1 MQAAPPASPLP
12 GRKPLHT
19 APVILRANDIT
30 DLCQPLRVTG
40 LRGAS
45 IALFAAEVAKE
56 TGRPLLLVTP
66 GEEGVDPLA
75 GDLAFFTGLPVFT
88 LPPYDIPPYAPLSPD
103 PATVAERI
111 AALHRL
117 ATDPGPW
124 LCVTPAE
131 ALLRRLPPVATLDQ
145 QAELV
150 IAGEESGREE
160 LCRRLEHLGYEPVSM
175 VQNVGEYSVRGGI
188 VDCFAPGFD
197 QPLRLD
203 FFGDTVESIRLFD
216 PISQRS
222 TKELGEAVLLP
233 AREILIPRPDSP
245 AHARL
250 MERLDREAGLPE
262 DARALL
268 DAGRPFPGIEFF
280 LPFFTERTD
289 TLFGVLP
296 DNALILVTDTPAVLQ
311 AATLAWERIEANH
324 QEAAATGRHPLP
336 PDRLFLPMAS
346 VRRRLEQ
353 GGVITASPFH
363 DDPAT
368 QVVAYTTGNHRL
380 LQQELELER
389 RQSGLIARLVS
400 RIQHWLAREERVV
413 LACRTHRRAQQM
425 AELLANHGI
434 DTAVTDQGF
443 HPPPATGLVALH
455 GIPLSEG
462 FDLPEAGVHFLS
474 EPQLFGDRRIGRR
487 TLRRARPK
495 GPRVSF
501 EELRQG
507 DVVVH
512 RQHGIGIYQGL
523 VTMELNG
530 VTSDFLTI
538 AYRDGDKLFVPVDRI
553 DTVTKYKGV
562 GDFEPA
568 IDKLG
573 GKRWQNARRKV
584 KEAVW
589 RVAQELLQLYA
600 KRKLVAGTAFGP
612 PGEFYHELEESFP
625 FEETD
630 GQRRAI
636 ADVLADLAEPR
647 PMDRL
652 VCGDVGYGKTEVAVR
667 AAFKVMED
675 GFQVAMLVP
684 TTVLAEQHLVTFQER
699 FAGLPVSL
707 ACLNRFRSPAEQR
720 KIVAG
725 LADGSLDMVIGT
737 HRLLSSDVTFRRLGL
752 LIIDEEHRF
761 GVKAK
766 EKIKKLRTRVDVL
779 TLTATPI
786 PRTLQLSLL
795 GLRDLSVIDTPPA
808 RRRAVKTFVARQD
821 DLVLKEAVRRE
832 LRRRGQVFVV
842 HNRVHSL
849 EAMAARIQR
858 LAPEAR
864 VAMAHGRMP
873 GKTLEEIM
881 VQFVRRQIDVLVCT
895 TIIES
900 GLDIPNANT
909 IVITMADRLGLAEIY
924 QLRGRVGRGNQQAY
938 AYLLL
943 PDPDHLSRQAQ
954 QRLRALMDY
963 NELGGGFKLAMSD
976 LQIRGGGNILG
987 ESQSGT
993 IAAVG
998 YDLYLELLQK
1008 TIEELKAGRSTFAA
1022 EDYEPEVS
1030 LRLAARLPDDYI
1042 ADGDQR
1048 YLAYRRLAAI
1058 SNGEE
1063 IADFRAELED
1073 RYGPLP
1079 EEAANL
1085 LRLIELKILMRRLM
1099 VERLEQGKSGTL
1111 VLQFHPETPV
1121 RPERLVAFV
1130 QANGGRLTPSGRLV
1144 APARP
1149 RAADPIL
1156 QGKNLLLSL
1165 EQDAT

>member
-1 MQAAPPASPLP
+1 
-12 GRKPLHT
+12 
-19 APVILRANDIT
+19 
-30 DLCQPLRVTG
+30 
-40 LRGAS
+40 
-45 IALFAAEVAKE
+45 
-56 TGRPLLLVTP
+56 
-66 GEEGVDPLA
+66 
-75 GDLAFFTGLPVFT
+75 
-88 LPPYDIPPYAPLSPD
+88 
-103 PATVAERI
+103 
-111 AALHRL
+111 
-117 ATDPGPW
+117 
-124 LCVTPAE
+124 
-131 ALLRRLPPVATLDQ
+131 
-145 QAELV
+145 
-150 IAGEESGREE
+150 
-160 LCRRLEHLGYEPVSM
+160 M
-175 VQNVGEYSVRGGI
+175 VG
-188 VDCFAPGFD
+188 
-197 QPLRLD
+197 
-203 FFGDTVESIRLFD
+203 
-216 PISQRS
+216 
-222 TKELGEAVLLP
+222 
-233 AREILIPRPDSP
+233 
-245 AHARL
+245 
-250 MERLDREAGLPE
+250 
-262 DARALL
+262 
-268 DAGRPFPGIEFF
+268 
-280 LPFFTERTD
+280 
-289 TLFGVLP
+289 
-296 DNALILVTDTPAVLQ
+296 
-311 AATLAWERIEANH
+311 
-324 QEAAATGRHPLP
+324 
-336 PDRLFLPMAS
+336 
-346 VRRRLEQ
+346 
-353 GGVITASPFH
+353 
-363 DDPAT
+363 
-368 QVVAYTTGNHRL
+368 
-380 LQQELELER
+380 
-389 RQSGLIARLVS
+389 
-400 RIQHWLAREERVV
+400 
-413 LACRTHRRAQQM
+413 
-425 AELLANHGI
+425 
-434 DTAVTDQGF
+434 
-443 HPPPATGLVALH
+443 
-455 GIPLSEG
+455 
-462 FDLPEAGVHFLS
+462 
-474 EPQLFGDRRIGRR
+474 
-487 TLRRARPK
+487 
-495 GPRVSF
+495 
-501 EELRQG
+501 
-507 DVVVH
+507 
-512 RQHGIGIYQGL
+512 
-523 VTMELNG
+523 
-530 VTSDFLTI
+530 DFLAI
-538 AYRDGDKLFVPVDRI
+538 AYKDDDKLFVPVDRI

-562 GDFEPA
+562 GDFEPT

-573 GKRWQNARRKV
+573 GKRWSNARRKV

-600 KRKLVAGTAFGP
+600 KRQLVPGTAFSP
-612 PGEFYHELEESFP
+612 PDEFYHELEESFP

-636 ADVLADLAEPR
+636 ADVLEDLAEPR

-699 FAGLPVSL
+699 YAGLPVSV

-720 KIVAG
+720 KIVAA

-795 GLRDLSVIDTPPA
+795 GIRDLSVIDTPPA
-808 RRRAVKTFVARQD
+808 RRRAVKTFIARQD

-832 LRRRGQVFVV
+832 LRRGGQVFVV
-842 HNRVHSL
+842 HNRIHSL
-849 EAMAARIQR
+849 EAVAAKIQR
-858 LAPEAR
+858 LVPEAR
-864 VAMAHGRMP
+864 VAMAHGQMP
-873 GKTLEEIM
+873 GKNLEEIM

-943 PDPDHLSRQAQ
+943 PDPDHLSKQAQ

-1008 TIEELKAGRSTFAA
+1008 TIEDLKAGRATFAA
-1022 EDYEPEVS
+1022 EDYDPEVN
-1030 LRLAARLPDDYI
+1030 LRLAARLPEDYI
-1042 ADGDQR
+1042 PDGDQR

-1058 SNGEE
+1058 NAEE
-1063 IADFRAELED
+1063 DLADFQAELAD

-1085 LRLIELKILMRRLM
+1085 LRLVDLKIVMRRLL
-1099 VERLEQGKSGTL
+1099 VERLEQGKPGTL

-1130 QANGGRLTPSGRLV
+1130 QVNGGRLTPSGRLI

-1149 RAADPIL
+1149 RTADPVT

-1165 EQDAT
+1165 ERDAT